1 MIYMLVEIG
10 QTVFP
15 DLRVMSNNT
24 SDPFE
29 MVSVHGADIEQF
41 IQDYDGWQTLL
52 IDEATQ
58 FL

>member
-1 MIYMLVEIG
+1 MLVEIG